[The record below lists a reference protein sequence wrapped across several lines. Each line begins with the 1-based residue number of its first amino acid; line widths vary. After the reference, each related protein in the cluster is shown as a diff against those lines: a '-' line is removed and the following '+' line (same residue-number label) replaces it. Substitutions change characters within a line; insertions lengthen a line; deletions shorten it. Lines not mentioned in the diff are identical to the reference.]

1 MESKV
6 RIAIIGG
13 SGLERALESGEEK
26 RIKTPYGEVS
36 ITIGTLG
43 GEKVAF
49 IPRHGRHHE
58 KPPHKVNYRGNIW
71 ALSQLGVERILASNA
86 VGGIRDGLKP
96 GDFVIVHDFIDLT
109 KSRPLT
115 FYDGP
120 KVVHVDMTEPY
131 CPELRKVLVRVARRL
146 PVRVW
151 DSGVYACTEG
161 PRFETP
167 AEIRMLRLLGAD
179 VVGMTSVPEVVLAR
193 ELGICYATVCVVTN
207 YAAGMQERITASEV
221 VEIMRKA
228 VPLLIDLFEKSISE
242 IPKERNCSCANVLL
256 EAQH

>member
-1 MESKV
+1 MSNKV
-6 RIAIIGG
+6 RLAIIGG
-13 SGLERALESGEEK
+13 SGLEKAFEDGVEK
-26 RIKTPYGEVS
+26 RIQTPYGAVS
-36 ITIGTLG
+36 VTIGTLSG
-43 GEKVAF
+43 KTVAF
-49 IPRHGRHHE
+49 IPRHGRRHE

-71 ALSQLGVERILASNA
+71 ALSHLGVERILASNA

-115 FYDGP
+115 FYEGP

-131 CPELRKVLVRVARRL
+131 CPELRGVLIKVARGL

-151 DSGVYACTEG
+151 DDGVYACTEG

-167 AEIRMLRLLGAD
+167 AEIKMLRLLGAD
-179 VVGMTSVPEVVLAR
+179 VVGMTSVPEVVLSR

-207 YAAGMQERITASEV
+207 YAAGIQERVSAKEV
-221 VEIMRKA
+221 EEIMGNA
-228 VPLLIDLFEKSISE
+228 VPLLIKLFERAIME
-242 IPKERNCSCANVLL
+242 IPEKRSCKCSASLM
-256 EAQH
+256 EA